1 MPKRPRTKTRRSA
14 NQNRYDFE
22 QASRLL
28 SALDFLRREAVRTH
42 IPEIV
47 TMVDETFRIVVTTYH
62 CIKRSDK
69 MPAIERLDMPPF
81 GQAYDFAQAEQ
92 VLSALNFL
100 RRQAEKAGIDEIT
113 AMIDATFR
121 IIVTAHYC
129 VLRNEMTKLPP
140 TEH

>member
-1 MPKRPRTKTRRSA
+1 MPKQPRTKTRRSA

-28 SALDFLRREAVRTH
+28 SALDFLRKEAVRTH

-69 MPAIERLDMPPF
+69 MPVIERLKIPAAQP
-81 GQAYDFAQAEQ
+81 YDFAQAEQ

-100 RRQAEKAGIDEIT
+100 RKQAEKAGIDEIT
-113 AMIDATFR
+113 AIIDATFK
-121 IIVTAHYC
+121 IVVTAHC
-129 VLRNEMTKLPP
+129 CALRNEMTKLPP